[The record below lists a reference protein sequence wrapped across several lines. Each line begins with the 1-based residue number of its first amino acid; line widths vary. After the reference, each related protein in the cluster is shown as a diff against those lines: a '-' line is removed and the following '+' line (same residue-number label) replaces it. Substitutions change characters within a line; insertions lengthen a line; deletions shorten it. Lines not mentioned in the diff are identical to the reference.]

1 MKNKIV
7 ISILGLLLVGSLVGC
22 SFNKTNTATS
32 AKSEEQTETTVTTE
46 EVSSDTAYSD
56 AASASAAYK
65 ELTIKTDWDS
75 KATVTFSS
83 DGMTIDG
90 SGCSNEDD
98 VLYITEGGAYTL
110 TGTSDN
116 ASILI
121 NTDENV
127 KLILNGVEL
136 KSAKGPVIYGQQVKN
151 LYIETAAG
159 TTNSIEDASE
169 YETDAEGNDIGK
181 AAISCND
188 DLIFLG
194 EGTLNVTGNYKHSI
208 ACDDKLYIESGTINV
223 VSNVKD
229 GIRAND
235 LLSIDGGTVNVT
247 SENEGIESKSLIFIN
262 GGDITV
268 DSADD
273 GINASCYIEINGGTV
288 TVKSTNNDAIDSNGG
303 FDGCLTINDGVVNAT
318 GAGMPDGAL
327 DADESSVIINGGKV
341 TATGGCNS
349 PIIENGG
356 DNNITGDTFSGGGM
370 GGQGDKAG
378 PGGQRGQGGPS
389 ENGDFDPNNLP
400 EDFDPEN
407 RPEPPEN
414 GEKTEA
420 TEGSADNQQ
429 NDDSL

>member
-32 AKSEEQTETTVTTE
+32 AKSEEQTETTVATE

-90 SGCSNEDD
+90 SGCTNEDG

-110 TGTSDN
+110 TGASEN

-169 YETDAEGNDIGK
+169 YETDSEGNDIGK

-194 EGTLNVTGNYKHSI
+194 EGTLNVTGNYKHGI

-235 LLSIDGGTVNVT
+235 LLSIDGGTITVT
-247 SENEGIESKSLIFIN
+247 SVNEGIESKGLLFIN

-268 DSADD
+268 NAVDD
-273 GINASCYIEINGGTV
+273 GINAAGYIEINDGKVTV
-288 TVKSTNNDAIDSNGG
+288 TSSENDAIDCNAG
-303 FDGCLTINDGVVNAT
+303 FDGCITINGGEVNAT
-318 GAGMPDGAL
+318 GAQIPEGAL
-327 DADESSVIINGGKV
+327 DADNAAVIINGGKV
-341 TATGGCNS
+341 TASGGCNS
-349 PIIENGG
+349 PITENGG
-356 DNNITGDTFSGGGM
+356 DNNITGETFTG
-370 GGQGDKAG
+370 GGQGGG
-378 PGGQRGQGGPS
+378 PGGGPGGFNQGERPELPEGMEPPS
-389 ENGDFDPNNLP
+389 DFDGK
-400 EDFDPEN
+400 
-407 RPEPPEN
+407 EPPQDL
-414 GEKTEA
+414 KK
-420 TEGSADNQQ
+420 
-429 NDDSL
+429 